1 MRKLE
6 FEADAFAF
14 GDKLVAKWFPD
25 KSDAD
30 KKGVMIIVTTGKDGA
45 ITGGPSFTQVPQ
57 ASMNTCNAVTL
68 AMSDYV
74 QPCSPG
80 EVYNLCNSKC
90 LVVLQLKVSA
100 LLCCNSKQVPCCVG
114 SKS

>member
-1 MRKLE
+1 MTVRKLE

-14 GDKLVAKWFPD
+14 GDKLVAKWFPE

-57 ASMNTCNAVTL
+57 ASKHEYMQCHNTYYASLSV
-68 AMSDYV
+68 AMQSRV
-74 QPCSPG
+74 KSTGFATQS
-80 EVYNLCNSKC
+80 V
-90 LVVLQLKVSA
+90 
-100 LLCCNSKQVPCCVG
+100 LLC
-114 SKS
+114 